1 MAEDET
7 MTPREAGMSMPPEWS
22 PHAATLMSWPSRAE
36 LWEGH
41 LEDAKAEFGG
51 MARAIADFEPVIML
65 CNPDDESEVQNRC
78 GEGVE
83 TLPVDLDDS
92 WIRDNGPAFVRNAE
106 GHVALVKFGF
116 NAWGER
122 FHPYDSDD
130 AAPYRIAEHLG
141 MQAFTA
147 PFVLEGGSFLVDGE
161 GTLLTTEMCLLNEN
175 RNPGMTQE
183 EIEEGLRE
191 YLGVETIVWLPYGM
205 AEDVGPNST
214 DGHIDGVAQYVAPG
228 HVMLLAPEDPADD
241 DYEFGQENLSALQV
255 ARDAKGRVFKIDR
268 LDVGA
273 GARLSYANCYVAN
286 GVVIVPMAG
295 DARDAVAIARISEVF
310 PEREVVGVPGTILN
324 FGGGGPHCITQQVP
338 VGDPA

>member
-1 MAEDET
+1 MTERSKT
-7 MTPREAGMSMPPEWS
+7 TPREDGMSMPPEWS
-22 PHAATLMSWPSRAE
+22 PHAATLMSWPSREE
-36 LWEGH
+36 LWAGR
-41 LEDAKAEFGG
+41 LEDAKNEYAGI
-51 MARAIADFEPVIML
+51 ARAIADFEPVIMI
-65 CNPDDESEVQNRC
+65 CNPADEREVHDRC
-78 GEGVE
+78 GTGME
-83 TLPVDLDDS
+83 TLPAPLDDS
-92 WIRDNGPAFVRNAE
+92 WIRDNGPAFVRDA
-106 GHVALVKFGF
+106 GGRVALVKFGF

-130 AAPYRIAEHLG
+130 AVPHRIAEHLG
-141 MQAFTA
+141 MPTYTA

-175 RNPGMTQE
+175 RNPGMTKQQ
-183 EIEEGLRE
+183 IEQGLRD

-228 HVMLLAPEDPADD
+228 HVMLLVPEDPADD
-241 DYEFGQENLSALQV
+241 DHEFGQENLLRLQE
-255 ARDAKGRVFKIDR
+255 ARDARDRVFRISR

-295 DARDAVAIARISEVF
+295 DERDARAIARIAEIF
-310 PEREVVGVPGTILN
+310 ADREIVGVPGTTVN